1 MSCGKS
7 LVICVP
13 VVLRTFKAAI
23 VLSASVTFL
32 SLPGLDNVARVAGL
46 IAVLFSTFSMA
57 STVVALFKYKAD
69 AERAVSLVGTEGLL
83 IISVSLYFPLLFLGI
98 SCLKK
103 GLGFRD
109 DILYFLSRLC
119 SFRTLSS
126 GS

>member
-83 IISVSLYFPLLFLGI
+83 IISVSFFSPSFLCI

-103 GLGFRD
+103 GVWFRD

>member
-1 MSCGKS
+1 MPCGKS

-83 IISVSLYFPLLFLGI
+83 IISVSLYYPLLFWV
-98 SCLKK
+98 SV
-103 GLGFRD
+103 F
-109 DILYFLSRLC
+109 
-119 SFRTLSS
+119 
-126 GS
+126 